1 MKQFTF
7 LLVFILA
14 LGGCG
19 RRNNSDVDVSGI
31 NCPPVQ
37 IRRYDLDL
45 FNANNA
51 RLAVN
56 LRQLQPKYRLFLGD
70 SLDDPSKISALK
82 DYLESP
88 RNQDFIRAVRI
99 KYPELSYLEKDLTE
113 AFKHF
118 KYYFPSFHIP
128 SVYAYISGG
137 DYEYPIQFSDS
148 VLLIG
153 LDNYLGKTFAPYK
166 EDGVSLY
173 QLNRMSAEYIVPDC
187 VRLLASSEFP
197 VETGGTSLLDL
208 MVEAGK
214 RLYIQD
220 AILPKTPAR
229 IKIGYTPEQFDWM
242 TKNEKQVWAAVIENR
257 MLYSNDGRVI
267 RVFTSDG
274 PFTAEFSKASP
285 PLLGNWIGWQ
295 IVKQYMENNPEVSL
309 EQLLKEKDSQKI
321 LAGSKYKP
329 EK

>member
-1 MKQFTF
+1 MKKFTVLF
-7 LLVFILA
+7 IFILA
-14 LGGCG
+14 LCGCD
-19 RRNNSDVDVSGI
+19 RRNKLDIDVSRI
-31 NCPPVQ
+31 TCPPVK
-37 IRRYDLDL
+37 IKRYDLDL

-51 RLAVN
+51 N
-56 LRQLQPKYRLFLGD
+56 LRNNLKQLQPKYRLFLGD
-70 SLDDPSKISALK
+70 SLDNPSSISPLK
-82 DYLESP
+82 EYLESP
-88 RNQDFIRAVRI
+88 RNQDFIKSVRV
-99 KYPELSYLEKDLTE
+99 KYPEVSNIETGLTE

-118 KYYFPSFHIP
+118 RYYFPSFHIP
-128 SVYAYISGG
+128 LVYAYISGG

-153 LDNYLGKTFAPYK
+153 LDNYLGKDFAPYK

-173 QLNRMSAEYIVPDC
+173 QLNRMNEDYIVPDC
-187 VRLLASSEFP
+187 TRLLASSNFP
-197 VETGGTSLLDL
+197 VETGGSSLLDI

-214 RLYIQD
+214 RLYFQD
-220 AILPKTPAR
+220 AILPGTPER
-229 IKIGYTPEQFDWM
+229 IKIGYTPEQYEWIS
-242 TKNEKQVWAAVIENR
+242 KNEKQVWAAIIENR
-257 MLYSNDGRVI
+257 MLYSNDGRII

-295 IVKQYMENNPEVSL
+295 IVKHYMERNPEISL